1 MTTRTSVIR
10 YWYTLKYL
18 KPIQFY
24 ARALKI
30 LRLANHSKIDL
41 SLVESTLRKVN
52 EVWQSPA
59 LYDVS
64 MKGPRTF
71 RFLNQVHTLPV
82 KGSWDDLLM
91 DKLWLYNLHYFDD
104 LNSIDSRL
112 RLNWH
117 QDLLISW
124 TKQNPPFSGNGW
136 EPYPTSLRIVNWIKW
151 ALSGNSLPIE
161 CISSLAIQT
170 RYLSSHLEWHLL
182 GNHLFA
188 NAKAL
193 VFSGLFL
200 NGNDAEKWFL
210 KGLKIITKELN
221 EQVLVDGA
229 NFERSTMY
237 HAIFLNDLLD
247 LINISEAYSEKVE
260 KTIVDNWREVAEKML
275 RWLLGMTHPDG
286 KIALFNDAAFG
297 ISPEVFDIRNYA
309 SRLQVDFEN
318 KKCNNDKSSNDLLL
332 EHWRE
337 SGYIRL
343 TSKNAVALLDVALV
357 GPDYLPGHAHADT
370 LSFEMSLFGQRLIV
384 NGGTSR
390 YGVSPERLRE
400 RQTVSHSTVEVD
412 GKSSSEVWGG
422 FRVARRAYLKDLKS
436 RMSEDSIWVGCSH
449 DGYTRLPGKP
459 IHRREWIMLSGGLV
473 VFDQVM
479 GGFHQSVARFI
490 LHPLV
495 KINLEVENRALLFL
509 PSGDEIKFEVPIGKM
524 IVEEANYAPEFGKVF
539 QTKCWAV
546 YLIDGKA
553 KSVLSWN

>member
-1 MTTRTSVIR
+1 M
-10 YWYTLKYL
+10 
-18 KPIQFY
+18 
-24 ARALKI
+24 
-30 LRLANHSKIDL
+30 
-41 SLVESTLRKVN
+41 
-52 EVWQSPA
+52 
-59 LYDVS
+59 
-64 MKGPRTF
+64 
-71 RFLNQVHTLPV
+71 
-82 KGSWDDLLM
+82 
-91 DKLWLYNLHYFDD
+91 
-104 LNSIDSRL
+104 
-112 RLNWH
+112 
-117 QDLLISW
+117 
-124 TKQNPPFSGNGW
+124 
-136 EPYPTSLRIVNWIKW
+136 
-151 ALSGNSLPIE
+151 
-161 CISSLAIQT
+161 
-170 RYLSSHLEWHLL
+170 
-182 GNHLFA
+182 
-188 NAKAL
+188 
-193 VFSGLFL
+193 
-200 NGNDAEKWFL
+200 
-210 KGLKIITKELN
+210 
-221 EQVLVDGA
+221 
-229 NFERSTMY
+229 
-237 HAIFLNDLLD
+237 
-247 LINISEAYSEKVE
+247 
-260 KTIVDNWREVAEKML
+260 
-275 RWLLGMTHPDG
+275 
-286 KIALFNDAAFG
+286 
-297 ISPEVFDIRNYA
+297 
-309 SRLQVDFEN
+309 
-318 KKCNNDKSSNDLLL
+318 

-539 QTKCWAV
+539 QTKCLAV